1 MCSLSVLISIVLMNL
16 SQLINVASGLAHMHN
31 MRSPIVHGDPK
42 GVRVRVAV
50 SLLIE
55 MTSIMHRKISW

>member
-1 MCSLSVLISIVLMNL
+1 MNL
-16 SQLINVASGLAHMHN
+16 SQLIDVASGLSHMHN

-50 SLLIE
+50 SLFLE
-55 MTSIMHRKISW
+55 MTPCIGKYPGELDAPGHAM